1 MSTKKNRK
9 IPFFS
14 KNPAYG
20 VKADKDFARRF
31 RTLMGHRLLTL
42 KDISEQT
49 GNAVSTVSTWRNGR
63 LPKNKSTRM
72 KVARIFGVSQSFLY
86 EGKKLDDEIVFSNEA
101 FSVRKVPPSQQM
113 ESAIINCVERMIKR
127 AKKTSGG
134 LESLLEKLLSL
145 EESGY

>member
-9 IPFFS
+9 IPFFPKS
-14 KNPAYG
+14 PISG
-20 VKADKDFARRF
+20 SKADKDFARRF

-63 LPKNKSTRM
+63 LPKSKGTRM

-86 EGKKLDDEIVFSNEA
+86 EGKKLDGETVFSNDA
-101 FSVRKVPPSQQM
+101 HSICKISPSQQR
-113 ESAIINCVERMIKR
+113 ESAIINCVERMIKK

-134 LESLLEKLLSL
+134 LDSLLEKLLRF
-145 EESGY
+145 EESGF